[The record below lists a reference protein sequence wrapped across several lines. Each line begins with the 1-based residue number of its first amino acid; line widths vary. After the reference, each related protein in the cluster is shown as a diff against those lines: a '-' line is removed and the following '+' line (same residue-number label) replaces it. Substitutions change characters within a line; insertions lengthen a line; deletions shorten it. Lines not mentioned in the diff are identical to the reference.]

1 MDLDASPYRIFVT
14 VADELSFTRASSLLN
29 VSQPALSA
37 RIREFERRLGFALFS
52 RTSRR
57 VELTPEGRLYLG
69 NARRMVTEAAWASQA
84 AREIRDNDLRI
95 GAPLYTLHIPERREL
110 IDRLI
115 VEHPDIRLR
124 IFDKSHPRNYADLI
138 RREIDLA
145 LIVEPSDVNAAQI
158 DAAADADWP
167 DGLERLPMAE
177 KRIALQVPI
186 EHPWSEMDAV
196 PIKSLRNQKIAIINR
211 VLGAPLSVT
220 LNRSLGATGAEL
232 VRPPEGHAIAVERYG
247 RLARIPAVTL
257 GWFDASQGGLPNDIV
272 VRPIKGLN
280 LSTTLSLI
288 RAHGEQ
294 RPAASMVWEMAKGK
308 RSKRKASHARR
319 VTSNA

>member
-1 MDLDASPYRIFVT
+1 MDLDATPYRIFVT
-14 VADELSFTRASSLLN
+14 IADELSFTRASARLN

-57 VELTPEGRLYLG
+57 VELTPEGRLFLS
-69 NARRMVTEAAWASQA
+69 NARRMVTEAAWAGQA

-95 GAPLYTLHIPERREL
+95 GAPFYTLHIPKRREL

-145 LIVEPSDVNAAQI
+145 LVVEPSDVNAAKI
-158 DAAADADWP
+158 DAVSDADWP
-167 DGLERLPMAE
+167 DGLERLPMDE
-177 KRIALQVPI
+177 KRIALQIPI

-196 PIKSLRNQKIAIINR
+196 PIEALKNQKIAVINR

-220 LNRSLGATGAEL
+220 LNRSLGETGAEL
-232 VRPPEGHAIAVERYG
+232 VRAPEGHPIAVERYG
-247 RLARIPAVTL
+247 RLTRIPAVTL
-257 GWFDASQGGLPNDIV
+257 GWFDASQRALPNDIV

-308 RSKRKASHARR
+308 RSKRKASHTLHA
-319 VTSNA
+319 TSNA